1 MEDEKQ
7 TLTPEQRSQLKEFIR
22 TTLLI
27 INISLPQETRNEAV
41 QDLIAL
47 EGNSGL
53 SSEELN
59 KIWINYSDVAK
70 ELIKELQEANE
81 IPPMPAKPSDES

>member
-70 ELIKELQEANE
+70 ELMKELQEANE